1 MNNNVYGK
9 RMKNLRKSIKL
20 ILVSNDQAYKKYVCR
35 PNFVSQKIFSKH
47 FVAIHKIKL
56 VLTLDKPVYI

>member
-1 MNNNVYGK
+1 
-9 RMKNLRKSIKL
+9 MKNLRKSIKL